1 MAANKTQTR
10 FDFDCTTPVQIQR
23 KEEDGGARH
32 IGRLMGNV
40 GNRYLILQALGDL
53 ELVPGDKVIL
63 RMLLGNAVVGFET
76 VIRDV
81 MDRTVKLI
89 LADYPQFVETINLR
103 KSDRIKVFIPTD
115 VRASAG
121 LSKEKDLLLVRAMI
135 LNISS
140 GGCCFSSKTSIEVQQ
155 DVNLSFSLPGE
166 THVYNLNAIVMQ
178 TKAVEEIFA
187 QRVKFGDGGKK
198 LVHMGELGK
207 WIDENATFAIDSL
220 AAPQPI

>member
-1 MAANKTQTR
+1 MTDNKTPTR
-10 FDFDCTTPVQIQR
+10 FHFNCTTPVQIQR
-23 KEEDGGARH
+23 KEEEGGARH

-40 GNRYLILQALGDL
+40 GDRYLILQELGEM
-53 ELVPGDKVIL
+53 ELVPGDRVIL

-115 VRASAG
+115 VWAGAG

-140 GGCCFSSKTSIEVQQ
+140 GGCCFSSKTPIEKQQ
-155 DVNLSFSLPGE
+155 DVSLSFSLPGE
-166 THVYNLNAIVMQ
+166 THINNLNGIVMQ
-178 TKAVEEIFA
+178 TMPVEEIFA

-198 LVHMGELGK
+198 LVHLGELGK

-220 AAPQPI
+220 AVSPTN